1 MTTTETPTT
10 PTTDAPA
17 TDGAHGPRL
26 DAMQHAGAV
35 AAALGRVE
43 QRIELDPVLK
53 ELIKL
58 RASQINGCAFC
69 LDMHWT
75 DAKAQGESDVRLAQ
89 LAAHA
94 ESPFFDAREKAVLA
108 LTDAATL
115 VADTQVPDEVWAE
128 ASRHLDDAE
137 LSHVL
142 FQIATINAWN
152 RVAVSTRMVPAS
164 WNAA

>member
-10 PTTDAPA
+10 TT
-17 TDGAHGPRL
+17 THGPRL

-43 QRIELDPVLK
+43 QRIDLDPVLK

-89 LAAHA
+89 LPAHA
-94 ESPFFDAREKAVLA
+94 ESPYFDAREKAVLA
-108 LTDAATL
+108 LTDAVTL
-115 VADTQVPDEVWAE
+115 VAETQVPDDVWGE
-128 ASRHLDDAE
+128 AARHLDDAE

-142 FQIATINAWN
+142 FQIAAINAWN
-152 RVAVSTRMVPAS
+152 RVAVATRMVPAS
-164 WNAA
+164 WDAA